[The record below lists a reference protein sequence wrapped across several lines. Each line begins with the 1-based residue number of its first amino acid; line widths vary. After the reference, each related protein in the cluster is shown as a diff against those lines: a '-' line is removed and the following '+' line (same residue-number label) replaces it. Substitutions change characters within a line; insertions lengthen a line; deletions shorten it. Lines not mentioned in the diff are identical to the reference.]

1 MEDQSEVIMQ
11 AGIKMPLL
19 LFQYFP
25 EFIQEKK
32 KKKKRMGGKTQQYK
46 GKNIIGQLSN
56 QAYFNLEGLC

>member
-32 KKKKRMGGKTQQYK
+32 KKKKKDGRENTAIQG
-46 GKNIIGQLSN
+46 
-56 QAYFNLEGLC
+56 

>member
-32 KKKKRMGGKTQQYK
+32 KEKKKDGRENTAIQG
-46 GKNIIGQLSN
+46 
-56 QAYFNLEGLC
+56 

>member
-32 KKKKRMGGKTQQYK
+32 KEKKKGWEGKH
-46 GKNIIGQLSN
+46 SN
-56 QAYFNLEGLC
+56 TRVRI